1 MKERHSLIGVTA
13 CRGQATGRPVIVRTP
28 DDLDRVL
35 EGDILVAVETD
46 ISFVPAMFRASAIIT
61 ETGGR
66 WCHAAVWARENK
78 KPTIIQVATA
88 TQAVHQVNMIAVNAD
103 SATVEWEA

>member
-1 MKERHSLIGVTA
+1 MKERRLLKGVPA
-13 CRGQATGRPVIVRTP
+13 CRGQASGRPVVVRTS
-28 DDLDRVL
+28 DDLDLVH
-35 EGDILVAVETD
+35 EGDILVTAETD

-88 TQAVHQVNMIAVNAD
+88 TIALQEIEAITLNAD
-103 SATVEWEA
+103 SATIEWEA